1 MECDQFKINTYQRMK
16 PKQDKDVMDGKEKEV
31 RVYC

>member
-1 MECDQFKINTYQRMK
+1 MK

-31 RVYC
+31 RVYCWNPANTNT